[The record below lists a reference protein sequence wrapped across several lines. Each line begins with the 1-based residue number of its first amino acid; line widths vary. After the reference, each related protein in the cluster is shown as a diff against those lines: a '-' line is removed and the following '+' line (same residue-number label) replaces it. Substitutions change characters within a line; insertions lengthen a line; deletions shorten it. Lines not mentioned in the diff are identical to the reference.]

1 MAGLKHAAPLQGPE
15 VGLAL
20 NARELDALVAELGS
34 DESPDWSDV
43 SPNGAIT
50 WTMHD
55 RDGRPAWIVGVGAEV
70 GIATTPEYLVHEAVH
85 VWQGYREYIGESKP
99 SDEFEAYSIQGIFS
113 TLLLEFS
120 RSRSGRK
127 RIKAG

>member
-1 MAGLKHAAPLQGPE
+1 MALLKHAAPLQGPE

-20 NARELDALVAELGS
+20 NAKELASLCVEVGGDS
-34 DESPDWSDV
+34 CPDWGEV

-50 WTMHD
+50 WSMFD
-55 RDGRPAWIVGVGAEV
+55 ADGRPVWLVGVGEDVA
-70 GIATTPEYLVHEAVH
+70 IATTPEYLVHEAVH
-85 VWQGYREYIGESKP
+85 VWQGYREFIGEHKP

-113 TLLLEFS
+113 TLLLS
-120 RSRSGRK
+120 YSQSRSGRK